1 MNVLILTPDAVGSTL
16 LQRLLTIYMQF
27 HQWDQPVINLH
38 ELTNGLQKSYSTDFN
53 QEIIHRR
60 GQWGYYQTLPEIVEI
75 LSSVDHYK
83 TARLAQYHIRQRQ
96 DSLADQLPFYQY
108 INDNFYVIACRR
120 QNLFEHALSHALNS
134 VTKKLNVYSA
144 QEKIS
149 SFYGLY
155 RSGLEV
161 PPEQIISTMDR
172 YRDYL
177 AWADQYFSVGSYFYY
192 ETHLANIEQYIL
204 SLPVFG
210 AQSQRITWQQN
221 YGIEFEDWNRCH
233 YYHSDI
239 GAVALSSQVAPAQLH
254 DHSSSSAATALT
266 VVQNNLP
273 QTHRDFLAQHG
284 QHYDQVTESIETMRR
299 LGILPTTVPIKKQTL
314 REKLYIVRNLD
325 QCVAT
330 FNHWAKINP
339 GVTDPV
345 DPDQLRDQAQIEYQR
360 HWDSAAALGYH
371 THDQLPTAQ

>member
-239 GAVALSSQVAPAQLH
+239 GAVALSSHTAPAQLH
-254 DHSSSSAATALT
+254 DHSSNSAATALT

-330 FNHWAKINP
+330 FNHWAKLNP